1 MVRDGLITNY
11 LRDNDKIITGLLE
24 TQVIS
29 DTATVRKII
38 FMRELL
44 QFIEDILCLCPEL
57 NPLLED
63 DNSSFYLKFCFLNF
77 VKLYSYLTVS
87 ELEYIK

>member
-1 MVRDGLITNY
+1 
-11 LRDNDKIITGLLE
+11 
-24 TQVIS
+24 
-29 DTATVRKII
+29 
-38 FMRELL
+38 MRELL